1 LSKRS
6 KKKIAAG
13 ALALAIF
20 FQLSNLVPPTTYPSR
35 IFLYYSFTLA
45 LFPLPRESEAYREIK
60 FLEARRAE
68 EIFISIRKS
77 ET

>member
-1 LSKRS
+1 MSKRS
-6 KKKIAAG
+6 KKKCGGRVGTGYFLPVIEPCSAND
-13 ALALAIF
+13 LP
-20 FQLSNLVPPTTYPSR
+20 QPH
-35 IFLYYSFTLA
+35 FLYYSFTLA